1 MITLCQNYLCE
12 PHLMNSTMRPRR
24 IAACCYMRPELWNW
38 PWLSHGSANQQA
50 GLFLLQ
56 RNSAE
61 G

>member
-1 MITLCQNYLCE
+1 VLLSEAGTLKL
-12 PHLMNSTMRPRR
+12 
-24 IAACCYMRPELWNW
+24 A
-38 PWLSHGSANQQA
+38 WLSHGSANQQA